1 MKQLAN
7 NKDIEISD
15 EIKQNII
22 EFFFIEY
29 LNNNNI
35 DLSNNIEEKLIQT
48 ILNYCKEDLVEDQEI
63 NTFNKMRDTKICKKL
78 KRINLSFINLIKEK
92 KITKINLEDLKVI
105 LISL

>member
-48 ILNYCKEDLVEDQEI
+48 ILNYCKEDSGDDKES

-78 KRINLSFINLIKEK
+78 KTINLSFVNLIKEK
-92 KITKINLEDLKVI
+92 KITKINLEDLKVK
-105 LISL
+105 